1 LFRASRPK
9 PSANNDCS
17 NSSNHQQ
24 SYARRYNSAGRRIE
38 PAGRG
43 CHHKKLASAP
53 DNRILSGVIYFDH
66 NATAPVMREAREA
79 WLEATEHNP
88 GNASSPHQIGGRANA
103 ALREAREKLAHF
115 LDCQPADIIWT
126 SGATEANNMVMHH
139 FARTLDAKTE
149 VWVSAIEHPCVH
161 ESAKHYFGK
170 RARLIPVTHDG
181 VIDLDWLTAE
191 LADTRPSL
199 VGVMAANNE
208 TGVIQPWREIL
219 AICRQYQVPFFSD
232 AVQWLG
238 KMPARGLGECDY
250 LSGAAHKF
258 GGPRGVGFLKVPHR
272 SQVIPL
278 ILGGKQEQG
287 RRAGTENVPIIV
299 SMLAALEAREK
310 QMARSEH
317 ILRGV
322 WRENFERQLLHKL
335 PGTVIVGANSPRL
348 WNTVSALMPEGVQ
361 LRWLTKL
368 DKAGFAVST
377 GSACT
382 TGKEEPSHVL
392 AAMNFKPAEAH
403 RVLRFSSGWET
414 TEADWDALANAL
426 AKVHAELHH
435 AKA

>member
-1 LFRASRPK
+1 M
-9 PSANNDCS
+9 
-17 NSSNHQQ
+17 
-24 SYARRYNSAGRRIE
+24 
-38 PAGRG
+38 
-43 CHHKKLASAP
+43 
-53 DNRILSGVIYFDH
+53 IYFDH

-79 WLEATEHNP
+79 WLDATEKITGNP
-88 GNASSPHQIGGRANA
+88 SSPHQIGGRADA

-115 LDCQPADIIWT
+115 LGCQPADIVWT

-139 FARTLDAKTE
+139 LAQTLDAKSE
-149 VWVSAIEHPCVH
+149 VWISAIEHPCVH

-170 RARLIPVTHDG
+170 RAKLIPVTHDG
-181 VIDLDWLTAE
+181 AVDLDWLTAE
-191 LADTRPSL
+191 LADSRPGL

-208 TGVIQPWREIL
+208 TGVIQPWREAL
-219 AICRQYQVPFFSD
+219 AICRQYEVPFFSD

-238 KMPARGLGECDY
+238 KMPARGLGDCDY

-258 GGPRGVGFLKVPHR
+258 GGPRGVGFLKVPNKSH
-272 SQVIPL
+272 VIPL
-278 ILGGKQEQG
+278 LLGGKQEQG
-287 RRAGTENVPIIV
+287 RRAGTENVPIIL
-299 SMLAALEAREK
+299 SMMAALEIREK
-310 QMARSEH
+310 QISRSEH

-335 PGTVIVGANSPRL
+335 PGSVVVGANSPRL
-348 WNTVSALMPEGVQ
+348 WNTVSALMPEGSQ

-392 AAMNFKPAEAH
+392 AAMNFKSAEAH

-414 TEADWDALANAL
+414 SEVHWDALADAL
-426 AKVHAELHH
+426 VKIQGEGHH
-435 AKA
+435 AKAHAAG

>member
-1 LFRASRPK
+1 M
-9 PSANNDCS
+9 
-17 NSSNHQQ
+17 
-24 SYARRYNSAGRRIE
+24 
-38 PAGRG
+38 
-43 CHHKKLASAP
+43 
-53 DNRILSGVIYFDH
+53 IYFDH

-88 GNASSPHQIGGRANA
+88 GNASSPHQIGGRAGT
-103 ALREAREKLAHF
+103 ALKEAREKLAQF
-115 LDCQPADIIWT
+115 LGCQPADIIWT

-139 FARTLDAKTE
+139 FARTLDPAKRDE

-161 ESAKHYFGK
+161 ESSKHYFGK
-170 RARLIPVTHDG
+170 RAKLIPVTHDG
-181 VIDLDWLTAE
+181 VIDLDWLTVE
-191 LADTRPSL
+191 LADTRPGL

-208 TGVIQPWREIL
+208 TGVLQPWREAL
-219 AICRQYQVPFFSD
+219 AICRQYKVPFFSD

-238 KMPARGLGECDY
+238 KLPAKGLGECDY

-258 GGPRGVGFLKVPHR
+258 GGPRGVGFLKVPPKSH
-272 SQVIPL
+272 VTPL
-278 ILGGKQEQG
+278 LLGGKQEQG
-287 RRAGTENVPIIV
+287 RRAGTENVPIIL

-335 PGTVIVGANSPRL
+335 PGTVVVGANAPRL
-348 WNTVSALMPEGVQ
+348 WNTVSALMPDGVQ

-392 AAMNFKPAEAH
+392 AAMNFKAAEAH

-414 TEADWDALANAL
+414 GESDWDALLQAL
-426 AKVHAELHH
+426 IKVHAEVHH
-435 AKA
+435 AKE

>member
-1 LFRASRPK
+1 M
-9 PSANNDCS
+9 
-17 NSSNHQQ
+17 
-24 SYARRYNSAGRRIE
+24 
-38 PAGRG
+38 
-43 CHHKKLASAP
+43 
-53 DNRILSGVIYFDH
+53 IYFDH

-79 WLEATEHNP
+79 WLEATEKITGNP
-88 GNASSPHQIGGRANA
+88 SSPHQIGGHADA

-115 LDCQPADIIWT
+115 LGCQPADIIWT
-126 SGATEANNMVMHH
+126 SGATEANNMVTHH
-139 FARTLDAKTE
+139 FARTLDAKGE
-149 VWVSAIEHPCVH
+149 VWISAIEHPCVH

-170 RARLIPVTHDG
+170 RAKLIPVTHDG

-191 LADTRPSL
+191 LADMRPGL
-199 VGVMAANNE
+199 VGIMAANNE
-208 TGVIQPWREIL
+208 TGVLQPWREAL
-219 AICRQYQVPFFSD
+219 AICRQYKVPFFSD

-258 GGPRGVGFLKVPHR
+258 GGPRGVGFLKVPHK
-272 SQVIPL
+272 SQVTPL
-278 ILGGKQEQG
+278 LLGGKQEQG
-287 RRAGTENVPIIV
+287 RRAGTENVPIIL

-310 QMARSEH
+310 HITRSEH

-322 WRENFERQLLHKL
+322 WRENFEKQLLHKL
-335 PGTVIVGANSPRL
+335 PGTVVVGANVPRL

-382 TGKEEPSHVL
+382 TGREEPSHVL
-392 AAMNFKPAEAH
+392 AAMNFKFAEAH

-414 TEADWDALANAL
+414 TEAGWDALADAL
-426 AKVHAELHH
+426 AKVHAEVHH